1 MMLTLGIAQTSLA
14 LPSMSRLDQRSRT
27 FSSVLRAYQ
36 RAKMAKRCIFARIS
50 LLLLQKHAVIQKL
63 FVPLSPKSIIGDRI
77 MAIPVTN
84 IPVLTGEVAE
94 RFIEQCEYNAKHLA
108 GSEWSQEKED
118 WFNGIMERSLE
129 FQRKLG
135 VR

>member
-1 MMLTLGIAQTSLA
+1 
-14 LPSMSRLDQRSRT
+14 
-27 FSSVLRAYQ
+27 
-36 RAKMAKRCIFARIS
+36 
-50 LLLLQKHAVIQKL
+50 
-63 FVPLSPKSIIGDRI
+63 

-108 GSEWSQEKED
+108 GSEWSQERED
-118 WFNGIMERSLE
+118 RVNRIMERSLE
-129 FQRKLG
+129 LQRKLG

>member
-1 MMLTLGIAQTSLA
+1 MLTLGH
-14 LPSMSRLDQRSRT
+14 
-27 FSSVLRAYQ
+27 
-36 RAKMAKRCIFARIS
+36 RCITSWLS
-50 LLLLQKHAVIQKL
+50 LNRSFITRNVSNI
-63 FVPLSPKSIIGDRI
+63 RI

-108 GSEWSQEKED
+108 GSEWSQERED
-118 WFNGIMERSLE
+118 RFNRIMERSLE
-129 FQRKLG
+129 LQRKLG

>member
-1 MMLTLGIAQTSLA
+1 
-14 LPSMSRLDQRSRT
+14 
-27 FSSVLRAYQ
+27 
-36 RAKMAKRCIFARIS
+36 
-50 LLLLQKHAVIQKL
+50 
-63 FVPLSPKSIIGDRI
+63 

-108 GSEWSQEKED
+108 GSEWSQERED
-118 WFNGIMERSLE
+118 RFNRIMERSMEL
-129 FQRKLG
+129 QRKLG

>member
-1 MMLTLGIAQTSLA
+1 
-14 LPSMSRLDQRSRT
+14 
-27 FSSVLRAYQ
+27 
-36 RAKMAKRCIFARIS
+36 
-50 LLLLQKHAVIQKL
+50 
-63 FVPLSPKSIIGDRI
+63 

-108 GSEWSQEKED
+108 GSEWRQERED
-118 WFNGIMERSLE
+118 RFNRIMERSLE
-129 FQRKLG
+129 LQRKLG

>member
-1 MMLTLGIAQTSLA
+1 MQFLCETHHGFADIAYFCGELKNE
-14 LPSMSRLDQRSRT
+14 D
-27 FSSVLRAYQ
+27 
-36 RAKMAKRCIFARIS
+36 
-50 LLLLQKHAVIQKL
+50 
-63 FVPLSPKSIIGDRI
+63 

-108 GSEWSQEKED
+108 GSEWSQERED
-118 WFNGIMERSLE
+118 RFNRIMKRSLE
-129 FQRKLG
+129 LQRKLG

>member
-1 MMLTLGIAQTSLA
+1 
-14 LPSMSRLDQRSRT
+14 
-27 FSSVLRAYQ
+27 
-36 RAKMAKRCIFARIS
+36 
-50 LLLLQKHAVIQKL
+50 
-63 FVPLSPKSIIGDRI
+63 

-129 FQRKLG
+129 FQR
-135 VR
+135 